1 MAEKPKKILYVQ
13 YTNPAAF
20 PPLENSAWILANSG
34 WKVKFL
40 GTEALGFE
48 NISIVTHPNI
58 ESVLVPFC
66 PAGLKQ
72 KIHYVK
78 YLFSALRE
86 IASRDYQ
93 CVYVSDLFSSPVGW
107 LGAKF
112 FKIRVFYH
120 EHDTPEVPHSTFTR
134 LLHWTRTQLSEKAEV
149 CVFPQEERAK
159 KFLAQFSKAK
169 VLTCFNMP
177 LKSTISSIDKASTH
191 PEFVL
196 WYHGS
201 LLEERFPLEVVKAL
215 KYLPSQV
222 KLKFAGY
229 ETLSSKGFVERLLR
243 CAKEYGVEE
252 RVEYCGVFAR
262 AELFQIAQHYHL
274 GLVLFDRKF
283 VQPMVGAS
291 NKPFD
296 YLACGLP
303 ILTNDSKDWVEFFEK
318 KGLGK
323 SCNPESV
330 ESIAQ
335 AIRELLADTDQFCNM
350 RKRGLEKISTEWN
363 YEAQFAPIQKLLEN

>member
-58 ESVLVPFC
+58 ESILVPFC

-78 YLFSALRE
+78 YLFSALKE
-86 IASRDYQ
+86 IASKDYQ

-107 LGAKF
+107 LGAKL

-177 LKSTISSIDKASTH
+177 LKSTISLIDKASTR

-274 GLVLFDRKF
+274 GLVLFD
-283 VQPMVGAS
+283 
-291 NKPFD
+291 
-296 YLACGLP
+296 
-303 ILTNDSKDWVEFFEK
+303 
-318 KGLGK
+318 
-323 SCNPESV
+323 
-330 ESIAQ
+330 
-335 AIRELLADTDQFCNM
+335 
-350 RKRGLEKISTEWN
+350 
-363 YEAQFAPIQKLLEN
+363 